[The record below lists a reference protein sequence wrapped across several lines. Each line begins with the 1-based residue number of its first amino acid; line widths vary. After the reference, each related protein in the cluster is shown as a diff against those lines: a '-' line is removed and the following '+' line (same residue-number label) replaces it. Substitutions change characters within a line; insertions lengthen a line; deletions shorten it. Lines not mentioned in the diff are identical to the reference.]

1 MTVLTIRGIGG
12 SLFWRGDR
20 TNAQNPR
27 DTLTNFNQIAAVF
40 PALMGRDGFLPDAD
54 FNRMGVWALT
64 VTPPPNPIRNLD
76 NSLTPN
82 QQAGS
87 DVFFG
92 GISRRITDGVRTC
105 EGCHTTNPALGQFGT
120 DGDSVDDTQLQNF
133 KIPHLRNQYD
143 KVGMFGRTDSIA
155 GIAPLGPQVRGTGTR
170 HNGSNAG
177 GVEFLTRPAFTINPT
192 ERAQLTDFQHVFP
205 SNVAPIV
212 GQQVTLRG
220 DSDPA
225 VSARIALMM
234 RRAATSFPNPIRPGA
249 QECELI
255 AKGVIGGVA
264 RGFLVQPA
272 SGDFRLD
279 DAQSSPMAAATVLDL
294 ARTPGQELTFT
305 CVYPGGGLRLG
316 LDRDDDAVLD
326 RNDP

>member
-20 TNAQNPR
+20 TNAQSPR
-27 DTLTNFNQIAAVF
+27 DTRTNFNQIAAVF
-40 PALMGRDGFLPDAD
+40 PALMGRDGFLADAD
-54 FNRMGVWALT
+54 FDRMAVWALT
-64 VTPPPNPIRNLD
+64 VTPPPNPVRNLD

-87 DVFFG
+87 DLFFG
-92 GISRRITDGVRTC
+92 PITDTVRTC
-105 EGCHTTNPALGQFGT
+105 AGCHTTNPALGQFGT
-120 DGDSVDDTQLQNF
+120 DGDSVDDGQLQNF

-155 GIAPLGPQVRGTGTR
+155 GTAPLGPQVRGTGLR

-177 GVEFLTRPAFTINPT
+177 GVEFLTRPAFTINAT
-192 ERAQLTDFQHVFP
+192 QRAQLTDFQHAFP

-212 GQQVTLRG
+212 GQQVTLRS
-220 DSDPA
+220 DSAPA

-234 RRAATSFPNPIRPGA
+234 TRAATSFPNPIRPNA

-264 RGFLVQPA
+264 RGFLFQPA
-272 SGDFRLD
+272 TRDFRLD
-279 DAQSSPMAAATVLDL
+279 DAQSPPMAASAVLDL

-305 CVYPGGGLRLG
+305 CVYPGGGSRLG
-316 LDRDDDAVLD
+316 LDRDDDALLD
-326 RNDP
+326 RNDR